1 MAENYGLLYTGSKS
15 RIAHWVIDNLPRGR
29 VLIDAFAGGCAIT
42 HRALLSQKWQ
52 TIIANDINGK
62 YPQLFLDA
70 IHGRYRDEK
79 RWISR
84 QDFERLKSKDAFVAC
99 CWSYGNN
106 LQYYMYSKAIEPY
119 KRALH
124 YAIVFD
130 DFAPM
135 QELMPEVA
143 QAVRDA
149 IHWIPNTHDRRITAQ
164 NVIVKTLKRLTDDN
178 FAHPIIQS
186 NPLYQTIRHTSRNT
200 PRPQSLQSLERL
212 ERLQSL
218 QSPERL
224 ERLERLQSLESLQSL
239 ERLERLQSLKSL
251 VCMERLQSLE
261 SLVFMERL
269 QSLER
274 LERMQVTSL
283 SYDKIDIPDGAV
295 VYCDPPYHACDKRL
309 YESTAKAFDH
319 CTFYD
324 WCVSVSKTN
333 PIFISAYSIE
343 DDRFEV
349 VAEKQKTTS
358 MSWKTAFNV
367 TERLYT
373 VKK

>member
-1 MAENYGLLYTGSKS
+1 MVENYGLPYTGSKS
-15 RIAHWVIDNLPRGR
+15 RIAHWVIDNLPSGR

-52 TIIANDINGK
+52 TVIANDINGK
-62 YPQLFLDA
+62 YPQLFADA
-70 IHGRYRDEK
+70 MHGQYRDEK

-84 QDFERLKSKDAFVAC
+84 EDFERLKSKDAFVAC
-99 CWSYGNN
+99 CWSFANN
-106 LQYYMYSKAIEPY
+106 VRHYMYSKAIEPY

-143 QAVRDA
+143 QAVHDA
-149 IHWIPNTHDRRITAQ
+149 LQGQNNLHDRRITAQ
-164 NVIVKTLKRLTDDN
+164 NVIVKTLKRITDDN
-178 FAHPIIQS
+178 FAHQIIQS

-200 PRPQSLQSLERL
+200 PSLNRLESLERL
-212 ERLQSL
+212 ERVQSL
-218 QSPERL
+218 ESLERL
-224 ERLERLQSLESLQSL
+224 ERLERLESL
-239 ERLERLQSLKSL
+239 
-251 VCMERLQSLE
+251 
-261 SLVFMERL
+261 
-269 QSLER
+269 
-274 LERMQVTSL
+274 QVTSL
-283 SYDKIDIPDGAV
+283 SYDEIDIPDGAV
-295 VYCDPPYHACDKRL
+295 VYCDPPYHACNKSL
-309 YESTAKAFDH
+309 YDGTAKAFDH
-319 CTFYD
+319 NAFYD

-333 PIFISAYSIE
+333 PIFISEYSIE

-349 VAEKQKTTS
+349 VAEKQKMTY
-358 MSWKTAFNV
+358 MSSKKSFIV

>member
-1 MAENYGLLYTGSKS
+1 MAENYGLPYTGSKS

-99 CWSYGNN
+99 CWSFGND
-106 LQYYMYSKAIEPY
+106 LQHYMYSKAIEPY

-212 ERLQSL
+212 QG
-218 QSPERL
+218 
-224 ERLERLQSLESLQSL
+224 LQSLESL
-239 ERLERLQSLKSL
+239 ERLQGL
-251 VCMERLQSLE
+251 ESLE
-261 SLVFMERL
+261 S
-269 QSLER
+269 

-295 VYCDPPYHACDKRL
+295 VYCDPPYHGCDKRL

-319 CTFYD
+319 CAFYD
-324 WCVSVSKTN
+324 WCVRVSKTN
-333 PIFISAYSIE
+333 PIFISEYSIE

-349 VAEKQKTTS
+349 VAEKQKMTS
-358 MSWKTAFNV
+358 MSQKTSFNA

>member
-1 MAENYGLLYTGSKS
+1 MAENYGLPYTGSKS
-15 RIAHWVIDNLPRGR
+15 RIAHWVIDHLPRGR

-42 HRALLSQKWQ
+42 HRALLSNKWQ

-70 IHGRYRDEK
+70 IHGKYRDEK

-99 CWSYGNN
+99 CWSFANN
-106 LQYYMYSKAIEPY
+106 LQHYMYSQAIELY

-143 QAVRDA
+143 RAVRDA
-149 IHWIPNTHDRRITAQ
+149 LQGQNNLHDRRITAQ
-164 NVIVKTLKRLTDDN
+164 KVIVKTLKRLTDDN
-178 FAHPIIQS
+178 FAHPVIQN
-186 NPLYQTIRHTSRNT
+186 NPLYQTIRHTSRNA
-200 PRPQSLQSLERL
+200 PSLNSLQ
-212 ERLQSL
+212 RLQSL
-218 QSPERL
+218 ERL
-224 ERLERLQSLESLQSL
+224 ERLERLQSLESLESL
-239 ERLERLQSLKSL
+239 ERL
-251 VCMERLQSLE
+251 
-261 SLVFMERL
+261 
-269 QSLER
+269 
-274 LERMQVTSL
+274 QVTSL

-295 VYCDPPYHACDKRL
+295 VYCDPPYHACDKSL
-309 YESTAKAFDH
+309 YESTVRFDH
-319 CTFYD
+319 NAFYD

-333 PIFISAYSIE
+333 PIFISEYSIE
-343 DDRFEV
+343 DDRFEI

-358 MSWKTAFNV
+358 MSSKTAFNV

-373 VKK
+373 VKQ

>member
-1 MAENYGLLYTGSKS
+1 MVENYGLPYTGSKS
-15 RIAHWVIDNLPRGR
+15 RIAHWVIDNLPSGR

-52 TIIANDINGK
+52 TVIANDINGK
-62 YPQLFLDA
+62 YPQLFADA
-70 IHGRYRDEK
+70 MHGQYRDEK

-84 QDFERLKSKDAFVAC
+84 EDFERLKEKNAFVAC
-99 CWSYGNN
+99 CWSFGNN
-106 LQYYMYSKAIEPY
+106 VRNYMYSQAIEPY

-143 QAVRDA
+143 QAVHDA
-149 IHWIPNTHDRRITAQ
+149 LQGQNNLHDRRITAQ
-164 NVIVKTLKRLTDDN
+164 NVIVKTLKRITDDN
-178 FAHPIIQS
+178 FAHQIIQS
-186 NPLYQTIRHTSRNT
+186 NPLYQTIRHTSKNT
-200 PRPQSLQSLERL
+200 PSLQSLQSLERL
-212 ERLQSL
+212 ERVQILQSL
-218 QSPERL
+218 Q
-224 ERLERLQSLESLQSL
+224 SLQSL
-239 ERLERLQSLKSL
+239 ERLERVQSLQS
-251 VCMERLQSLE
+251 
-261 SLVFMERL
+261 L

-274 LERMQVTSL
+274 LQVTSL
-283 SYDKIDIPDGAV
+283 SYDEIDIPDGAV

-309 YESTAKAFDH
+309 YDGTANAFDH
-319 CTFYD
+319 NAFYD

-333 PIFISAYSIE
+333 PIFISEYSIE

-349 VAEKQKTTS
+349 VAEKQKMTY
-358 MSWKTAFNV
+358 MSSKKSFIV

>member
-1 MAENYGLLYTGSKS
+1 MVENYGLPYTGSKS
-15 RIAHWVIDNLPRGR
+15 RIAHWVIDNLPSGR

-52 TIIANDINGK
+52 TVIANDINGK
-62 YPQLFLDA
+62 YPQLFADA
-70 IHGRYRDEK
+70 MHGQYRDEK

-84 QDFERLKSKDAFVAC
+84 EDFERLKEKNAFVAC
-99 CWSYGNN
+99 CFSFGNN
-106 LQYYMYSKAIEPY
+106 VRNYMYSQAIEPY

-143 QAVRDA
+143 QAVHDA
-149 IHWIPNTHDRRITAQ
+149 LQGQNNLHDRRITAQ
-164 NVIVKTLKRLTDDN
+164 NVIVKTLKRITDDN
-178 FAHPIIQS
+178 YDHPVIQN
-186 NPLYQTIRHTSRNT
+186 NPLYQTIRHTSKNT
-200 PRPQSLQSLERL
+200 PSLQSLQSLESLERVQSLERLKSLESLERLERLQRLKSLESLERL
-212 ERLQSL
+212 ERLQS
-218 QSPERL
+218 P
-224 ERLERLQSLESLQSL
+224 QSLESL
-239 ERLERLQSLKSL
+239 
-251 VCMERLQSLE
+251 E
-261 SLVFMERL
+261 SLRL
-269 QSLER
+269 
-274 LERMQVTSL
+274 TSL
-283 SYDKIDIPDGAV
+283 SYDEIDIPDCAV
-295 VYCDPPYHACDKRL
+295 VYCDPPYHACNKSL
-309 YESTAKAFDH
+309 YDGTAKAFDH
-319 CTFYD
+319 NAFYD

-333 PIFISAYSIE
+333 PIFISEYSIE

-349 VAEKQKTTS
+349 VAEKQKMTS

>member
-1 MAENYGLLYTGSKS
+1 MVENYGLPYTGSKS
-15 RIAHWVIDNLPRGR
+15 RIAHWVIDHLPRGR

-99 CWSYGNN
+99 CWSFGNN

-200 PRPQSLQSLERL
+200 LSLKNLESLESLERM
-212 ERLQSL
+212 ERMESLKSLQSL
-218 QSPERL
+218 QS
-224 ERLERLQSLESLQSL
+224 
-239 ERLERLQSLKSL
+239 
-251 VCMERLQSLE
+251 
-261 SLVFMERL
+261 
-269 QSLER
+269 

-319 CTFYD
+319 CAFYD

-333 PIFISAYSIE
+333 PIFISEYSIE
-343 DDRFEV
+343 DDRFEI

-358 MSWKTAFNV
+358 MSQVKSSIV
-367 TERLYT
+367 TEHLYT

>member
-1 MAENYGLLYTGSKS
+1 MAENYGLPYAGSKS
-15 RIAHWVIDNLPRGR
+15 RIAHWVIDHLPRGR

-52 TIIANDINGK
+52 TVIANDINGK
-62 YPQLFLDA
+62 YPQLFADA
-70 IHGRYRDEK
+70 MHGQYRDEK

-84 QDFERLKSKDAFVAC
+84 EDFERLKSKDAFVAC
-99 CWSYGNN
+99 CWSFGNN
-106 LQYYMYSKAIEPY
+106 VRHYMYSKAIEPY

-149 IHWIPNTHDRRITAQ
+149 IQGQNDLHDRRITAQ
-164 NVIVKTLKRLTDDN
+164 KVIVKTLKRLTDDN
-178 FAHPIIQS
+178 YLHSVIQN
-186 NPLYQTIRHTSRNT
+186 NPLYRTILHTSRNA
-200 PRPQSLQSLERL
+200 PSLQRLQSLQSLQSLESLQRLKSLESLERL

-218 QSPERL
+218 QSL
-224 ERLERLQSLESLQSL
+224 ESLESL
-239 ERLERLQSLKSL
+239 
-251 VCMERLQSLE
+251 E
-261 SLVFMERL
+261 SLRL
-269 QSLER
+269 
-274 LERMQVTSL
+274 TSL
-283 SYDKIDIPDGAV
+283 SYDEIDIPDGAV
-295 VYCDPPYHACDKRL
+295 VYCDPPYHACDKSL
-309 YESTAKAFDH
+309 YDGTAKAFDH
-319 CTFYD
+319 NAFYD

-333 PIFISAYSIE
+333 PIFISEYSIE
-343 DDRFEV
+343 DDRFEI
-349 VAEKQKTTS
+349 VAEKQKMTS
-358 MSWKTAFNV
+358 MASVKAFNV

>member
-1 MAENYGLLYTGSKS
+1 MVENYGLPYTGSKS
-15 RIAHWVIDNLPRGR
+15 RIAHWVIDNLPSGR

-52 TIIANDINGK
+52 TVIANDINGK
-62 YPQLFLDA
+62 YPQLFADA
-70 IHGRYRDEK
+70 MHGQYRDEK

-84 QDFERLKSKDAFVAC
+84 EDFERLKSKDAFVAC
-99 CWSYGNN
+99 CWSFANN
-106 LQYYMYSKAIEPY
+106 VRHYMYSKAIEPY

-143 QAVRDA
+143 QAVHDA
-149 IHWIPNTHDRRITAQ
+149 LQGQNNLHDRRITAQ
-164 NVIVKTLKRLTDDN
+164 NVIVKTLKRITDDN
-178 FAHPIIQS
+178 YAHPVIQN

-200 PRPQSLQSLERL
+200 PSLNGLESLERL
-212 ERLQSL
+212 ERVQIM
-218 QSPERL
+218 
-224 ERLERLQSLESLQSL
+224 ERLERLQSLESL
-239 ERLERLQSLKSL
+239 
-251 VCMERLQSLE
+251 ERLQSLE
-261 SLVFMERL
+261 SLERL
-269 QSLER
+269 EILER
-274 LERMQVTSL
+274 LQVTSL
-283 SYDKIDIPDGAV
+283 SYDEIDIPDGAV
-295 VYCDPPYHACDKRL
+295 VYCDPPYHACNKSL
-309 YESTAKAFDH
+309 YDGTAKAFDH
-319 CTFYD
+319 NAFYD

-333 PIFISAYSIE
+333 PIFISEYSIE

-349 VAEKQKTTS
+349 VAEKQKMTY
-358 MSWKTAFNV
+358 MSSKKSFIV